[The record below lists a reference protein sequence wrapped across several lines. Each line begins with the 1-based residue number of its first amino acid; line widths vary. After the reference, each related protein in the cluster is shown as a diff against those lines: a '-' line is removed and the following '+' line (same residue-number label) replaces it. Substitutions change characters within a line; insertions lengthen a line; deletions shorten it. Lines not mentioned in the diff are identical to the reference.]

1 VRPGFEIDHVLT
13 FRVSANWAETT
24 DFKAL
29 WRRIDVALNTLRA
42 TPGVEDAATSLV
54 VPGVAFLRP
63 SEMKVVEGAVD
74 PSRQILANTRIVSN
88 GYFNTM
94 RIPLLAGEGCPEGEA
109 ALRSVL
115 VNRSFADTFLP
126 GREAL
131 GHHVDT
137 VPSRPFSGAG
147 EIRGIVGDAREEG
160 LNHEPVPTVY
170 WCNSAG
176 NPTPVF
182 LVRTAGDPQSMAELV
197 RAKIHEIEPN
207 RSVFDVMPLQDRLAE
222 TFAEGRLRTI
232 LLTFFAATAISLA
245 CVGIYGTLSYFVN
258 MRRREV
264 GVRIALGAG
273 RSRIASQFLWL
284 ALRVCVL
291 GCAAGLCLA
300 AVFTRMLSELL
311 YGVTSLDPV
320 TFGAVLL
327 LMLGTGAL
335 ASLIPAVRAARLEP
349 MVVLRDE

>member
-1 VRPGFEIDHVLT
+1 
-13 FRVSANWAETT
+13 
-24 DFKAL
+24 
-29 WRRIDVALNTLRA
+29 
-42 TPGVEDAATSLV
+42 
-54 VPGVAFLRP
+54 
-63 SEMKVVEGAVD
+63 
-74 PSRQILANTRIVSN
+74 
-88 GYFNTM
+88 
-94 RIPLLAGEGCPEGEA
+94 
-109 ALRSVL
+109 
-115 VNRSFADTFLP
+115 
-126 GREAL
+126 
-131 GHHVDT
+131 
-137 VPSRPFSGAG
+137 
-147 EIRGIVGDAREEG
+147 
-160 LNHEPVPTVY
+160 
-170 WCNSAG
+170 
-176 NPTPVF
+176 
-182 LVRTAGDPQSMAELV
+182 MAELV
-197 RAKIHEIEPN
+197 RAKMHEIEPN
-207 RSVFDVMPLQDRLAE
+207 RSVFDVVPLQDRLAE

-273 RSRIASQFLWL
+273 RSRIVSQFLWL

-291 GCAAGLCLA
+291 GCAAGLALA

-311 YGVTSLDPV
+311 YGVTSSDPV